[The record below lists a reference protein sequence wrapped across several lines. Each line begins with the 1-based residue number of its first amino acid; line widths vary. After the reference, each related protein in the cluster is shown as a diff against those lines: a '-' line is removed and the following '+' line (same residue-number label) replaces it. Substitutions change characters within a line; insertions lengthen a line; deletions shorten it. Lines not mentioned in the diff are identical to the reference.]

1 MLANILVALHTVKCE
16 NWIFFNEK
24 KTIKNAKITKK
35 SHANEGYASTYD
47 IEILNSFNPEL
58 PFKDTGFVIRNKRN
72 DLFTEL
78 KEFKFVMTLVLQSK
92 KRESDDETK
101 YSSFYST
108 SKAETIVNESEI
120 DDVYESI
127 IVRLYQT
134 FFKISWKRFGL
145 YYWFSRRS
153 PC

>member
-1 MLANILVALHTVKCE
+1 M
-16 NWIFFNEK
+16 
-24 KTIKNAKITKK
+24 
-35 SHANEGYASTYD
+35 
-47 IEILNSFNPEL
+47 NSFNPEL

-145 YYWFSRRS
+145 YY
-153 PC
+153 